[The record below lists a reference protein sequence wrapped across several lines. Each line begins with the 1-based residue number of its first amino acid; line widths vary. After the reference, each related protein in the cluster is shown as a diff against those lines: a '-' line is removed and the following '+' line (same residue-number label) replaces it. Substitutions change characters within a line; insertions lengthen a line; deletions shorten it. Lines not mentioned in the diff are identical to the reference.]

1 MKYSIIT
8 INYNNRDG
16 LERTIQSVINQT
28 CQDFEYIII
37 DGGST
42 DGSVDIIKKYADRID
57 YWVSEPDKGI
67 YNAMNKGI
75 LQSHGEYIIFLN
87 SGDYFYDFNVLD
99 NVIVYLKSDV
109 SSGKILKQCHDHTWN
124 FENNEITMMQF
135 YCGSIPHPASF
146 IRRELFNDCLYNDN
160 YRIVSD
166 WEFFIKKIIFANCS
180 YNYIPIIISV
190 FDDNGISSTNC
201 KLNNCE
207 RITVL
212 KSILPQRILADYEK
226 FKDKESPVLYLIPEF
241 NHTYRLEKL
250 IYWMIKIVL
259 KIYKLV
265 K

>member
-1 MKYSIIT
+1 M
-8 INYNNRDG
+8 
-16 LERTIQSVINQT
+16 
-28 CQDFEYIII
+28 
-37 DGGST
+37 
-42 DGSVDIIKKYADRID
+42 
-57 YWVSEPDKGI
+57 
-67 YNAMNKGI
+67 
-75 LQSHGEYIIFLN
+75 
-87 SGDYFYDFNVLD
+87 
-99 NVIVYLKSDV
+99 
-109 SSGKILKQCHDHTWN
+109 
-124 FENNEITMMQF
+124 
-135 YCGSIPHPASF
+135 
-146 IRRELFNDCLYNDN
+146 FNDCIYNDN

-250 IYWMIKIVL
+250 IYWMIKIIL